1 MGLIRT
7 AAVEEGFFRGVQQ
20 ATMVIVRSVNSLKCR
35 SAENKK
41 PMISPNSTDSSSQL
55 AQGFKPR
62 HVTMLS
68 IAGIIGAGL
77 FVGSGHAIAA
87 AGPAVLLAYLFS
99 GLLVVLVMRML
110 GEMAVAN
117 PDTGSFSTYA
127 DQAIGR
133 WAGFTIG
140 WLYWWFWVLV
150 IPIEALAAG
159 HVLNQWFPQVDA
171 WLFALGSIIALV
183 VTNLFSVSKY
193 GEFEFWFAM
202 AKVVAIIGFIG
213 VGFAVLMGWI
223 PDREVSGLS
232 GLMAEHGGFAPN
244 GLSAVVGAFITIMF
258 SFIGTEA
265 VTIAAAESNDP
276 SRNIAKATRS
286 VIWRI
291 GVFYLLSIFVVIS
304 VVPWNDP
311 LLASVGSYQRA
322 LEIMNIPHAK
332 FMVDIVVLIAV
343 ASCMNSSIYIASRML
358 FSLGRRGDAPKMLKA
373 TSSEGVPRAAVI
385 ASTVIGAS
393 ITVWSYFM
401 PAGLFQF
408 LLASSG
414 AIALLVYLAIA
425 VSQLRMRRILQQRNV
440 ELTFRMWLFPWL
452 TWLVIVFICAA
463 LAVMMIT
470 PEHRT
475 EVTTTIGLA
484 LAISFIGLVTSRHPS
499 PAARA
504 TSVG

>member
-1 MGLIRT
+1 M
-7 AAVEEGFFRGVQQ
+7 
-20 ATMVIVRSVNSLKCR
+20 NSL
-35 SAENKK
+35 
-41 PMISPNSTDSSSQL
+41 NSKESSGQL

-110 GEMAVAN
+110 GEMAVAR

-159 HVLNQWFPQVDA
+159 HVLSQWFPQVDA
-171 WLFALGSIIALV
+171 WLFALVSIILLV
-183 VTNLFSVSKY
+183 ITNLFSVSKY

-223 PDREVSGLS
+223 PEREASGLS
-232 GLMAEHGGFAPN
+232 RLMEEHGGFAPN

-265 VTIAAAESNDP
+265 VTIAAAESDHP
-276 SRNIAKATRS
+276 AQNIAKATRS

-322 LEIMNIPHAK
+322 LELMNVPHAK
-332 FMVDIVVLIAV
+332 FMVDVVVLIAV

-358 FSLGRRGDAPKMLKA
+358 FSLGLRGDAPQALKV
-373 TSSEGVPRAAVI
+373 TSGAGVPRAAVI
-385 ASTVIGAS
+385 ASSVIGAGV
-393 ITVWSYFM
+393 TLLSYFM

-414 AIALLVYLAIA
+414 AIALLVYLVIA
-425 VSQLRMRRILQQRNV
+425 VSQLRMRRMLLRQNV

-452 TWLVIVFICAA
+452 TYLVMAFICAA
-463 LAVMMIT
+463 LEVMMLT
-470 PEHRT
+470 PEHRL
-475 EVTTTIGLA
+475 EVTSTIGLA
-484 LAISFIGLVTSRHPS
+484 LAISFIGLVT
-499 PAARA
+499 ARQHGPA
-504 TSVG
+504 TSSVPVKQNARGTASGV

>member
-1 MGLIRT
+1 
-7 AAVEEGFFRGVQQ
+7 
-20 ATMVIVRSVNSLKCR
+20 
-35 SAENKK
+35 
-41 PMISPNSTDSSSQL
+41 MISPNSMDSSSQL

-232 GLMAEHGGFAPN
+232 GLMADHGGFAPN

-358 FSLGRRGDAPKMLKA
+358 FSLGRRGDAPKMLKV
-373 TSSEGVPRAAVI
+373 TSSAGVPRAAVI
-385 ASTVIGAS
+385 ASTVLGAL

-425 VSQLRMRRILQQRNV
+425 VSQLRMRRILRQRNV

-484 LAISFIGLVTSRHPS
+484 LAISFIGLVTSRHPA
-499 PAARA
+499 PAVRV

>member
-1 MGLIRT
+1 
-7 AAVEEGFFRGVQQ
+7 
-20 ATMVIVRSVNSLKCR
+20 
-35 SAENKK
+35 
-41 PMISPNSTDSSSQL
+41 MISPNSTDSSSQL

-183 VTNLFSVSKY
+183 VTNLFSVAKY

-213 VGFAVLMGWI
+213 VGFAVLMGWV

-332 FMVDIVVLIAV
+332 FMVDVVVLIAV

-358 FSLGRRGDAPKMLKA
+358 YSLGRRGDAPKILKA
-373 TSSEGVPRAAVI
+373 TSSAGVPRAAVI
-385 ASTVIGAS
+385 ASTVLGAL

-425 VSQLRMRRILQQRNV
+425 VSQLRMRRILRQRNV
-440 ELTFRMWLFPWL
+440 ELTFRMWFFPWL

-470 PEHRT
+470 PQHRT

-484 LAISFIGLVTSRHPS
+484 LAISFIGLVTSRHPA
-499 PAARA
+499 PAARV
-504 TSVG
+504 TSAG

>member
-1 MGLIRT
+1 MDSL
-7 AAVEEGFFRGVQQ
+7 
-20 ATMVIVRSVNSLKCR
+20 NSK
-35 SAENKK
+35 
-41 PMISPNSTDSSSQL
+41 DSNGQL

-159 HVLNQWFPQVDA
+159 HVLNQWFPQIDT
-171 WLFALGSIIALV
+171 WLFALVSIILLV

-213 VGFAVLMGWI
+213 LGFAVLMGWI
-223 PDREVSGLS
+223 PEREASGLS
-232 GLMAEHGGFAPN
+232 RLMEEHGGFAPN

-265 VTIAAAESNDP
+265 VTIAAAESNNP
-276 SRNIAKATRS
+276 AQNIAKATRS

-291 GVFYLLSIFVVIS
+291 GVFYLLSIFVVLS

-322 LEIMNIPHAK
+322 LELMNIPHAK
-332 FMVDIVVLIAV
+332 FMVDVVVLIAV
-343 ASCMNSSIYIASRML
+343 ASCMNSSIYISSRML
-358 FSLGRRGDAPKMLKA
+358 FSLGRRGDAPKLLKV
-373 TSSEGVPRAAVI
+373 TSSAGVPRAAVI
-385 ASTVIGAS
+385 ASTVLGAAV
-393 ITVWSYFM
+393 TLFSYFM

-414 AIALLVYLAIA
+414 AIALLVYLVIA
-425 VSQLRMRRILQQRNV
+425 VSQLRMRKILRRRNV
-440 ELTFRMWLFPWL
+440 ELSFQMWLFPWL

-463 LAVMMIT
+463 LAVMMVT
-470 PEHRT
+470 PEHRL
-475 EVTTTIGLA
+475 EVSSTMVLA
-484 LAISFIGLVTSRHPS
+484 LVISFIGLVTAHQNGQPER
-499 PAARA
+499 AASA
-504 TSVG
+504 GNA

>member
-1 MGLIRT
+1 MT
-7 AAVEEGFFRGVQQ
+7 
-20 ATMVIVRSVNSLKCR
+20 
-35 SAENKK
+35 
-41 PMISPNSTDSSSQL
+41 SPSFKDSNGHL

-87 AGPAVLLAYLFS
+87 AGPAVLLAYLAS

-110 GEMAVAN
+110 GEMAVAR

-159 HVLNQWFPQVDA
+159 HVLNQWFPSIDA
-171 WLFALGSIIALV
+171 WLFASVSIVALA

-202 AKVVAIIGFIG
+202 AKVVAIIGFISL
-213 VGFAVLMGWI
+213 GFAVLMGWI
-223 PDREVSGLS
+223 PEREASGLS
-232 GLMAEHGGFAPN
+232 RLMEEHGGFAPN

-265 VTIAAAESNDP
+265 VTIAAAESDNP
-276 SRNIAKATRS
+276 AQNIAKATRS

-311 LLASVGSYQRA
+311 QLASVGSYQRA
-322 LEIMNIPHAK
+322 LELMNIPHAK
-332 FMVDIVVLIAV
+332 FLVDAVVLIAV

-358 FSLGRRGDAPKMLKA
+358 YSLGRRGDAPKALRV
-373 TSSEGVPRAAVI
+373 TSGDGVPRTAVI
-385 ASTVIGAS
+385 ASTVLGAG
-393 ITVWSYFM
+393 ITLFSYFM
-401 PAGLFQF
+401 PSGLFQF

-425 VSQLRMRRILQQRNV
+425 VSQLRMRRLLRRQNV
-440 ELTFRMWLFPWL
+440 ELTFHMWLFPWL

-463 LAVMMIT
+463 LAVMMVT
-470 PEHRT
+470 PEHRS
-475 EVTTTIGLA
+475 EVSSTLGLA
-484 LAISFIGLVTSRHPS
+484 LIISFIGLVTSRQQPQVER
-499 PAARA
+499 AA
-504 TSVG
+504 SLG

>member
-1 MGLIRT
+1 
-7 AAVEEGFFRGVQQ
+7 
-20 ATMVIVRSVNSLKCR
+20 
-35 SAENKK
+35 
-41 PMISPNSTDSSSQL
+41 
-55 AQGFKPR
+55 
-62 HVTMLS
+62 
-68 IAGIIGAGL
+68 
-77 FVGSGHAIAA
+77 
-87 AGPAVLLAYLFS
+87 
-99 GLLVVLVMRML
+99 
-110 GEMAVAN
+110 
-117 PDTGSFSTYA
+117 
-127 DQAIGR
+127 
-133 WAGFTIG
+133 
-140 WLYWWFWVLV
+140 
-150 IPIEALAAG
+150 
-159 HVLNQWFPQVDA
+159 
-171 WLFALGSIIALV
+171 
-183 VTNLFSVSKY
+183 
-193 GEFEFWFAM
+193 M

-265 VTIAAAESNDP
+265 VTIAAAESDNP
-276 SRNIAKATRS
+276 SQNIAKATRS

-311 LLASVGSYQRA
+311 LLAQVGSYQRA

-332 FMVDIVVLIAV
+332 FMVDVVVLIAV

-358 FSLGRRGDAPKMLKA
+358 YSLGRRGDAPKALKA

-385 ASTVIGAS
+385 ASTVLGAG

-401 PAGLFQF
+401 PAGLFEF

-414 AIALLVYLAIA
+414 AIALVVYLAIA
-425 VSQLRMRRILQQRNV
+425 VSQLRMRRMLRRQNI

-463 LAVMMIT
+463 LAVMMAT

-475 EVTTTIGLA
+475 EVSTTIGLA
-484 LAISFIGLVTSRHPS
+484 LAISFIGLVTSRQPAQ
-499 PAARA
+499 AARA

>member
-1 MGLIRT
+1 
-7 AAVEEGFFRGVQQ
+7 
-20 ATMVIVRSVNSLKCR
+20 
-35 SAENKK
+35 
-41 PMISPNSTDSSSQL
+41 MISPNSTDSSSQL

-213 VGFAVLMGWI
+213 VGFAVLMGWV
-223 PDREVSGLS
+223 PDRDVSGLS

-332 FMVDIVVLIAV
+332 FMVDVVVLIAV

-358 FSLGRRGDAPKMLKA
+358 YSLGRRGDAPKILKA
-373 TSSEGVPRAAVI
+373 TSSAGVPRAAVI
-385 ASTVIGAS
+385 ASTVLGAL

-425 VSQLRMRRILQQRNV
+425 VSQLRMRRILRQRNV

-470 PEHRT
+470 PQHRT

-484 LAISFIGLVTSRHPS
+484 LAISFIGLVTSRHPA
-499 PAARA
+499 PAARV
-504 TSVG
+504 TSAG

>member
-1 MGLIRT
+1 
-7 AAVEEGFFRGVQQ
+7 
-20 ATMVIVRSVNSLKCR
+20 
-35 SAENKK
+35 
-41 PMISPNSTDSSSQL
+41 MISPGSEQGGTQL
-55 AQGFKPR
+55 SPGFKPR

-87 AGPAVLLAYLFS
+87 AGPAAILAYVFS
-99 GLLVVLVMRML
+99 GILVVLVMRML

-159 HVLNQWFPQVDA
+159 HVLSTWFPQVGA
-171 WLFALGSIIALV
+171 WVFALASVLLLAG
-183 VTNLFSVSKY
+183 TNLFSVAKY

-202 AKVVAIIGFIG
+202 IKVVAIIGFIALG
-213 VGFAVLMGWI
+213 AAVLMGWL
-223 PDREVSGLS
+223 PAHQAPGL
-232 GLMAEHGGFAPN
+232 GRLMAEYGGFAPN
-244 GLSAVVGAFITIMF
+244 GVSAVVGAFITIMF

-276 SRNIAKATRS
+276 ANNIAKATRS

-291 GVFYLLSIFVVIS
+291 SVFYLLSICVVIC
-304 VVPWNDP
+304 VVPWSDP
-311 LLASVGSYQRA
+311 MLASVGSYQRA
-322 LEIMNIPHAK
+322 LELMNIPYAA
-332 FMVDIVVLIAV
+332 FMVNVVVLVAV

-358 FSLGRRGDAPKMLKA
+358 YSLGRRGDAPSAMKA
-373 TSSEGVPRAAVI
+373 TSPEGVPRAAVLSSSVLGAGI
-385 ASTVIGAS
+385 AVL
-393 ITVWSYFM
+393 SYFA
-401 PAGLFQF
+401 PAGLFEF

-414 AIALLVYLAIA
+414 AIALLVYLVIA
-425 VSQLRMRRILQQRNV
+425 VSQLRMRRQLQRRHVTLQ
-440 ELTFRMWLFPWL
+440 LRMWLFPWL
-452 TWLVIVFICAA
+452 TYLVIVFIAAA
-463 LAVMMIT
+463 LAVMLIT

-475 EVTTTIGLA
+475 EVCATIGLA
-484 LAISFIGLVTSRHPS
+484 LVISFIGIITGRQHPTLQRDAYRD
-499 PAARA
+499 PA
-504 TSVG
+504 

>member
-1 MGLIRT
+1 M
-7 AAVEEGFFRGVQQ
+7 
-20 ATMVIVRSVNSLKCR
+20 NSLSSK
-35 SAENKK
+35 
-41 PMISPNSTDSSSQL
+41 DSNGQL

-87 AGPAVLLAYLFS
+87 AGPAVMLAYLFS

-159 HVLNQWFPQVDA
+159 HILNQWFPQIDA
-171 WLFALGSIIALV
+171 WLFALLSIFLLV

-213 VGFAVLMGWI
+213 LGGAVLMGWI
-223 PDREVSGLS
+223 PEREASGLS
-232 GLMAEHGGFAPN
+232 RLMEEHGGFAPN

-265 VTIAAAESNDP
+265 VTIAAAESNNP
-276 SRNIAKATRS
+276 AQNIARATRS
-286 VIWRI
+286 VMWRI
-291 GVFYLLSIFVVIS
+291 GVFYVLSIFVVIS

-322 LEIMNIPHAK
+322 LELMNIPHAK
-332 FMVDIVVLIAV
+332 LLVDVVVLIAV

-358 FSLGRRGDAPKMLKA
+358 YSLGKRGDAPTLMKK
-373 TSSEGVPRAAVI
+373 TSAASVPRAAVI
-385 ASTVIGAS
+385 ASTILGAGV
-393 ITVWSYFM
+393 TLLSYFM

-414 AIALLVYLAIA
+414 AIALLVYLVIA
-425 VSQLRMRRILQQRNV
+425 VSQLRMRKVLQRRNV
-440 ELTFRMWLFPWL
+440 TLTFKMWLFPWL
-452 TWLVIVFICAA
+452 TWVVIVFICCA
-463 LAVMMIT
+463 LAVMLLT
-470 PEHRT
+470 PEHRF
-475 EVTTTIGLA
+475 EVSSTIVLA
-484 LAISFIGLVTSRHPS
+484 LLISLVGVITARQPDHTQKPIPLASRP
-499 PAARA
+499 
-504 TSVG
+504 

>member
-1 MGLIRT
+1 
-7 AAVEEGFFRGVQQ
+7 
-20 ATMVIVRSVNSLKCR
+20 
-35 SAENKK
+35 
-41 PMISPNSTDSSSQL
+41 MISPSSKDSSSQL

-159 HVLNQWFPQVDA
+159 HVLNQWFPQIDA
-171 WLFALGSIIALV
+171 WLFALGSIIVLV
-183 VTNLFSVSKY
+183 VTNLFSVAKY

-213 VGFAVLMGWI
+213 VGFAVLLGWI

-232 GLMAEHGGFAPN
+232 GLMAAHGGFAPN

-265 VTIAAAESNDP
+265 VTIAAAESDNP
-276 SRNIAKATRS
+276 SQNIAKATRS

-332 FMVDIVVLIAV
+332 FMVDVVVLIAV

-358 FSLGRRGDAPKMLKA
+358 YSLGRRGDAPKTLKA
-373 TSSEGVPRAAVI
+373 TSSAGVPRAAVI
-385 ASTVIGAS
+385 ASSVLGAA

-401 PAGLFQF
+401 PSGLFEF

-425 VSQLRMRRILQQRNV
+425 VSQLRMRRMLRRQNI

-463 LAVMMIT
+463 LTVMMIS
-470 PEHRT
+470 PQHRT
-475 EVTTTIGLA
+475 EVSTTIGLA
-484 LAISFIGLVTSRHPS
+484 LAISLIGLVTSRQS
-499 PAARA
+499 DRRERSN
-504 TSVG
+504 TVGA

>member
-1 MGLIRT
+1 
-7 AAVEEGFFRGVQQ
+7 
-20 ATMVIVRSVNSLKCR
+20 
-35 SAENKK
+35 
-41 PMISPNSTDSSSQL
+41 
-55 AQGFKPR
+55 
-62 HVTMLS
+62 
-68 IAGIIGAGL
+68 
-77 FVGSGHAIAA
+77 
-87 AGPAVLLAYLFS
+87 
-99 GLLVVLVMRML
+99 
-110 GEMAVAN
+110 MA
-117 PDTGSFSTYA
+117 D
-127 DQAIGR
+127 
-133 WAGFTIG
+133 
-140 WLYWWFWVLV
+140 
-150 IPIEALAAG
+150 
-159 HVLNQWFPQVDA
+159 
-171 WLFALGSIIALV
+171 
-183 VTNLFSVSKY
+183 
-193 GEFEFWFAM
+193 
-202 AKVVAIIGFIG
+202 
-213 VGFAVLMGWI
+213 
-223 PDREVSGLS
+223 
-232 GLMAEHGGFAPN
+232 HGGFAPN

-332 FMVDIVVLIAV
+332 FMVDVVVLIAV

-358 FSLGRRGDAPKMLKA
+358 YSLGRRGDAPKMLKA
-373 TSSEGVPRAAVI
+373 TSSAGVPRAAVI
-385 ASTVIGAS
+385 ASTVLGAS

-401 PAGLFQF
+401 PAGLFEF

-484 LAISFIGLVTSRHPS
+484 LAISFIGLVTSRHPA
-499 PAARA
+499 PAARV

>member
-1 MGLIRT
+1 MT
-7 AAVEEGFFRGVQQ
+7 
-20 ATMVIVRSVNSLKCR
+20 
-35 SAENKK
+35 
-41 PMISPNSTDSSSQL
+41 SPSFKDSNGHL

-110 GEMAVAN
+110 GEMAVAR

-159 HVLNQWFPQVDA
+159 HVLNQWFPSVDA
-171 WLFALGSIIALV
+171 WLFASISIVALA

-202 AKVVAIIGFIG
+202 AKVVAIIGFISL
-213 VGFAVLMGWI
+213 GFAVLMGWI
-223 PDREVSGLS
+223 PEREASGLS
-232 GLMAEHGGFAPN
+232 RLMEEHGGFAPN

-265 VTIAAAESNDP
+265 VTIAAAESDNP
-276 SRNIAKATRS
+276 AQNIAKATRS

-311 LLASVGSYQRA
+311 QLASVGSYQRA
-322 LEIMNIPHAK
+322 LELMNIPHAK
-332 FMVDIVVLIAV
+332 FLVDAVVLIAV

-358 FSLGRRGDAPKMLKA
+358 
-373 TSSEGVPRAAVI
+373 
-385 ASTVIGAS
+385 
-393 ITVWSYFM
+393 
-401 PAGLFQF
+401 
-408 LLASSG
+408 
-414 AIALLVYLAIA
+414 
-425 VSQLRMRRILQQRNV
+425 
-440 ELTFRMWLFPWL
+440 
-452 TWLVIVFICAA
+452 
-463 LAVMMIT
+463 
-470 PEHRT
+470 
-475 EVTTTIGLA
+475 
-484 LAISFIGLVTSRHPS
+484 
-499 PAARA
+499 
-504 TSVG
+504 

>member
-1 MGLIRT
+1 
-7 AAVEEGFFRGVQQ
+7 
-20 ATMVIVRSVNSLKCR
+20 
-35 SAENKK
+35 
-41 PMISPNSTDSSSQL
+41 MISPNSMDSSSQL

-159 HVLNQWFPQVDA
+159 HVLHQWFPQVDA
-171 WLFALGSIIALV
+171 WLFALGSIVALV

-213 VGFAVLMGWI
+213 VGFAVLMGWV

-265 VTIAAAESNDP
+265 VTIAAAESNNP
-276 SRNIAKATRS
+276 AQNIAKATRS

-322 LEIMNIPHAK
+322 LEIMNIPNAK
-332 FMVDIVVLIAV
+332 FMVDVVVLIAV

-358 FSLGRRGDAPKMLKA
+358 YSLGRRGDAPKTLKT
-373 TSSEGVPRAAVI
+373 TSAAGVPRAAVI
-385 ASTVIGAS
+385 ASTVLGAS

-401 PAGLFQF
+401 PAGLFEF

-425 VSQLRMRRILQQRNV
+425 VSQLRMRRILQQRKV

-452 TWLVIVFICAA
+452 TWLVIGFICAA

-470 PEHRT
+470 PQHRT

-484 LAISFIGLVTSRHPS
+484 LAISFIGLMTSRHPA

>member
-1 MGLIRT
+1 
-7 AAVEEGFFRGVQQ
+7 
-20 ATMVIVRSVNSLKCR
+20 
-35 SAENKK
+35 
-41 PMISPNSTDSSSQL
+41 MISPNSMDSSSQL

-213 VGFAVLMGWI
+213 VGFAVLMGWV
-223 PDREVSGLS
+223 PDREVSGLT

-332 FMVDIVVLIAV
+332 FMVDVVVLIAV

-373 TSSEGVPRAAVI
+373 TSSAGVPRAAVI
-385 ASTVIGAS
+385 ASTVLGAL

-408 LLASSG
+408 LLAISG

-484 LAISFIGLVTSRHPS
+484 LAISFIGLVTSRHPA
-499 PAARA
+499 PAARV
-504 TSVG
+504 TSAG

>member
-1 MGLIRT
+1 
-7 AAVEEGFFRGVQQ
+7 
-20 ATMVIVRSVNSLKCR
+20 
-35 SAENKK
+35 
-41 PMISPNSTDSSSQL
+41 MISPNSKDSSGQL

-159 HVLNQWFPQVDA
+159 HVLHQWFPQIDA
-171 WLFALGSIIALV
+171 WLFALLSIIALV

-213 VGFAVLMGWI
+213 VGFAVLMGWL

-276 SRNIAKATRS
+276 ARNIAKATRS

-332 FMVDIVVLIAV
+332 FMVDVVVLIAV

-358 FSLGRRGDAPKMLKA
+358 YSLGRRGDAPKVLKV

-385 ASTVIGAS
+385 ASTVLGAA
-393 ITVWSYFM
+393 ITVWSYIM
-401 PAGLFQF
+401 PAGLFEF

-425 VSQLRMRRILQQRNV
+425 VSQLRMRRVLRQRNV

-452 TWLVIVFICAA
+452 TWAVIVFICAA

-470 PEHRT
+470 PQHRT
-475 EVTTTIGLA
+475 EVTTTLGLA
-484 LAISFIGLVTSRHPS
+484 LAIAFIGLVTSRHPAQ
-499 PAARA
+499 AARVTA
-504 TSVG
+504 AG

>member
-1 MGLIRT
+1 MT
-7 AAVEEGFFRGVQQ
+7 
-20 ATMVIVRSVNSLKCR
+20 SLNPK
-35 SAENKK
+35 
-41 PMISPNSTDSSSQL
+41 DSNGQL

-110 GEMAVAN
+110 GEMAVAH

-171 WLFALGSIIALV
+171 WLFALLSIVLLV
-183 VTNLFSVSKY
+183 ITNLFSVSKY

-202 AKVVAIIGFIG
+202 AKVIAIIGFIG
-213 VGFAVLMGWI
+213 LGFAVLMGWI
-223 PDREVSGLS
+223 PEREASGLS
-232 GLMAEHGGFAPN
+232 TLMAEHGGFAPN
-244 GLSAVVGAFITIMF
+244 GMSAVVGAFITIMF

-265 VTIAAAESNDP
+265 VTIAAAESNNP
-276 SRNIAKATRS
+276 AQNIAKATRS

-291 GVFYLLSIFVVIS
+291 GIFYLLSIFVVIS

-311 LLASVGSYQRA
+311 QLASVGSYQRA
-322 LEIMNIPHAK
+322 LELMNIPNAK
-332 FMVDIVVLIAV
+332 FLVDVVVLIAV
-343 ASCMNSSIYIASRML
+343 ASCMNSSIYISSRML
-358 FSLGRRGDAPKMLKA
+358 YSLGRRGDAPPALKV
-373 TSSEGVPRAAVI
+373 TSGAGVPRAAVI
-385 ASTVIGAS
+385 ASTVIGAGV
-393 ITVWSYFM
+393 TLLSYFM

-414 AIALLVYLAIA
+414 AIALLVYLVIAI
-425 VSQLRMRRILQQRNV
+425 SQLRMRRRLEREKV
-440 ELTFRMWLFPWL
+440 EMTLRMWLFPWL
-452 TWLVIVFICAA
+452 TWLVIAFICAA

-470 PEHRT
+470 PEHRL
-475 EVTTTIGLA
+475 EVTSTIGLA
-484 LAISFIGLVTSRHPS
+484 LLISFIGLVTSRQHG
-499 PAARA
+499 PAGRVAA
-504 TSVG
+504 VSKA